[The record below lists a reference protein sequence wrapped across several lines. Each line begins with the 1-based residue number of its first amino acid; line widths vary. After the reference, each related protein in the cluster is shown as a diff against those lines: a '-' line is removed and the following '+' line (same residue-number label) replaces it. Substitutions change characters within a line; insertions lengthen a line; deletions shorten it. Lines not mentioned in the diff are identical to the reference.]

1 MNLKPDITQ
10 YAYRNHYG
18 GVRKEK
24 ITGIIIHHA
33 AAVWTCQQLLNFMT
47 GGTRHVSATYA
58 IGNDG
63 LLGLAVP
70 ETHRPHTTSGY
81 HDEYAITVEVC
92 NSRAGGDWPVSDKAL
107 RKLIELVAYTC
118 DKYGL
123 EPTFTGDTR
132 GTIRYHGM
140 YEATACPG
148 PYLKSKMKYIASEAK
163 KLMQGASAQPTPKPT
178 PKPAEPSTLYRV
190 QVGAYKEEKN
200 ALAMEAKLKKAGY
213 DTYVVKVDGLIKVQ
227 TGAFAVKENADK
239 LAEKLKKAGFEVYI
253 TTKSGDRHTPQ
264 APKIVVGSKVRVKAG
279 AKTYKGGDLYDF
291 VYKRDHI
298 VSEISGDRAV
308 ITYGGVT
315 VAAVRLSDLVLV

>member
-1 MNLKPDITQ
+1 MAYKLTPDIVK

-18 GVRKEK
+18 GLRKEK

-33 AAVWTCQQLLNFMT
+33 AAVWSTQQLLDFMA
-47 GGTRHVSATYA
+47 GGSRHVSSTFA

-107 RKLIELVAYTC
+107 NKLIQLVAYVC

-123 EPTFTGDTR
+123 EPSFTGGKD

-140 YEATACPG
+140 YESTACPG
-148 PYLKSKMKYIASEAK
+148 PYLKSRMKHIEQEAK
-163 KLMQGASAQPTPKPT
+163 KLLAGQKEPTPSDSPVTDKN
-178 PKPAEPSTLYRV
+178 LYRV
-190 QVGAYKEEKN
+190 QVGAYKVDKN
-200 ALAMEAKLKKAGY
+200 AIAMRDKLKAKGY

-227 TGAFAVKENADK
+227 VGAFAVKKNAAA
-239 LAEKLKKAGFEVYI
+239 LEAKLKKDGFPTFL
-253 TTKSGDRHTPQ
+253 TTKGGEKYTPTS
-264 APKIVVGSKVRVKAG
+264 PKIIVGSIVRVKKG
-279 AKTYKGGDLYDF
+279 AKDWNGNSLLDF
-291 VYKRDHI
+291 VYNRDHR
-298 VSEISGDRAV
+298 VSEISGKRAV
-308 ITYGGVT
+308 ITYAGVV
-315 VAAVRLSDLVLV
+315 VAAVSTDNLYLA